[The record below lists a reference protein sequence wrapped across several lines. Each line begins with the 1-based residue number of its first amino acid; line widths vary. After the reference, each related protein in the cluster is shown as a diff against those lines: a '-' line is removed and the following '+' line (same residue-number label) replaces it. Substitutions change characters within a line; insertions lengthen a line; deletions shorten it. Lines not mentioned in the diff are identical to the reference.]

1 MHRVLDSPLFLFLC
15 RLEEKLSNSESEN
28 QVLRQQAL
36 TMSPTG
42 KAISARPRMTILQ
55 VLRFDFFF
63 FILVA
68 GRDVLIFCHDFTEN
82 ARER

>member
-1 MHRVLDSPLFLFLC
+1 MHLALYSLLFLFLY

-42 KAISARPRMTILQ
+42 KAISGRPRMTILQ
-55 VLRFDFFF
+55 VLRFDFCF

-68 GRDVLIFCHDFTEN
+68 IRGVLIFLDDVTEN
-82 ARER
+82 AGER